1 MPNEG
6 FDVASAERLKSVRS
20 WQSHREL
27 TVLSGAIRGWLGEQ
41 RAKDKDE
48 QGRYVGR
55 HKTQLEALESVLPD
69 AVEALHGHLNELDPA
84 GAVWR
89 VYDECRDI
97 DEATVSIERLWRFF
111 REKLDQ
117 RDDPRAGPLLRAA
130 DEVVWSC
137 YHEVFEYTGL
147 ATTRG
152 HKATPLSYVEPQYSP
167 AAIQSDS
174 PLPANLRPSVDF
186 EFLEQYLDDIK
197 VPVLRL
203 PPWCIGA
210 PWWLVYAAHEV
221 GHHVLHDLD
230 LEDCFGGLVEEAATG
245 RGARGADLAY
255 WLNCA
260 EEIFADLFSVLMMGP
275 YAVLA
280 IAEAEWGTPERMAER
295 SAIYP
300 PAQVRLAMMA
310 YAADLLMSPD
320 NGKTPGREGTEALQL
335 FPLDRAAVAG
345 DIAVAEAIVDL
356 ALDANSAR
364 PCVLRRLAYFDP
376 SIYRARGK
384 VSRWGEALRGEG
396 VMERERR
403 LETAREVVCG
413 SLHEWARLRLRG
425 ELGHEDFE
433 KESAQ
438 LAERTVETVI
448 SNAPEGSR
456 SQFAPSAK
464 QPESGRRLADA
475 LLKTIRRAQR

>member
-6 FDVASAERLKSVRS
+6 PDAASAERLKSVRS

-27 TVLSGAIRGWLGEQ
+27 LVLSTAIRGWLDKQ

-48 QGRYVGR
+48 QGHYVGR
-55 HKTQLEALESVLPD
+55 HKTQLEALESVLPG
-69 AVEALHGHLNELDPA
+69 AVEALHEHLNALDSA
-84 GAVWR
+84 GEVWR
-89 VYDECRDI
+89 VYDDCRDI
-97 DEATVSIERLWRFF
+97 DEVTVSIERLWRFF
-111 REKLDQ
+111 RDKLDQ
-117 RDDPRAGPLLRAA
+117 RDDPSAGPLLRAA

-147 ATTRG
+147 ATG
-152 HKATPLSYVEPQYSP
+152 SHKATPLSYIEPQYSP

-174 PLPANLRPSVDF
+174 PLPSNLRPGVDF
-186 EFLEQYLDDIK
+186 EFLENYLDDIK
-197 VPVLRL
+197 VPILRL

-221 GHHVLHDLD
+221 GHHVLHDLA
-230 LEDCFGGLVEEAATG
+230 LQDCFGELVEEAATG
-245 RGARGADLAY
+245 RGARGPELAY
-255 WLNCA
+255 WLNCG

-280 IAEAEWGTPERMAER
+280 IAEAEWGTPERLKER
-295 SAIYP
+295 SAVYP

-320 NGKTPGREGTEALQL
+320 DGKTPGHEGTDALQL

-356 ALDANSAR
+356 ALDNDSAR
-364 PCVLRRLAYFDP
+364 LCMLRRLAYFDP

-384 VSRWGEALRGEG
+384 ISRWGRSLGGDG

-413 SLHEWARLRLRG
+413 SLHEWSQLRLRG
-425 ELGHEDFE
+425 ELGHDDFD
-433 KESAQ
+433 KEISH
-438 LAERTVETVI
+438 LAERTLKTVI
-448 SNAPEGSR
+448 DNAPEGSR
-456 SQFAPSAK
+456 SHFAPSAK